1 MKQKR
6 LGKRIAAWLL
16 CLAMVLTT
24 INLPVFTTEVK
35 AVAPAGTEF
44 EVDGIKYKTPSFVAK
59 PEYKVSVSGYTTA
72 SGAVTIPSSVI
83 YDGEAY
89 DVKSILNKAFK
100 NNTSITSVTLPDT
113 INVITSNA
121 FTGCD
126 NLETV
131 IAPKVTFIADFA
143 FSGCTSLTTVVAPE
157 LTEICKNAF
166 LDCTSLQT
174 IDTSKVA
181 YMGIAAFKDC
191 SSLTSIDLSSLQGQE
206 SSGANMGYLAS
217 YIFYGCTSLSKVTIP
232 ASITKVDREAFLEG
246 STTVEFLSTTPP
258 KVYNDSFDSAVTFTV
273 PCGTKATYESSFS
286 AAEIDVA
293 GKITENHDFDDDGV
307 CKVCEYEC
315 THENEGVSTVVDGKC
330 SICNY
335 DCVAKEHI
343 KNKNNWLYK
352 NATEHE
358 FTCSVCGTVV
368 TENHDFSEQVISD
381 MALQCEQKE
390 SCSQVGIY
398 HKVCE
403 LCSALS
409 DETFE
414 VEKLEHNYVS
424 LNNAVAATCTEAGH
438 ETDMKCTVCE
448 DIKKGAVVAAKGHTF
463 DDGVVTKEPS
473 YDEAG
478 EKLFT
483 CQICKAT
490 EKKAIDKLKREET
503 PVVIGDNTYN
513 ILVEAVD
520 MDGKALPE
528 ADLTKAVILKGNKLT
543 FAKASAMKLKGYTFK
558 GFYLKDKKVKSL
570 KESKLTDG
578 MIITA
583 KYSENTYSVTY
594 KLTKPAKKVKVKGK
608 IPSVK
613 SIKYTEEITISDGS
627 QITAEGYKIIGWT
640 RNKKASEVEF
650 KAGAT
655 TNSIT
660 DKNKGKITLYP
671 IWEKVE

>member
-44 EVDGIKYKTPSFVAK
+44 EVDGIKYKTPSYVAK

-113 INVITSNA
+113 INSIVDNA
-121 FTGCD
+121 FSGCV

-131 IAPKVTFIADFA
+131 IAPKVKDISYTA
-143 FSGCTSLTTVVAPE
+143 FNGCTSLTTVVAPE
-157 LTEICKNAF
+157 LTEIFKSAF
-166 LDCTSLQT
+166 WGCTSLQT
-174 IDTSKVA
+174 IDTSKVTF
-181 YMGIAAFKDC
+181 MDEGAFQDC
-191 SSLTSIDLSSLQGQE
+191 TSLESINLSSLIEGQVGNGHL
-206 SSGANMGYLAS
+206 SANL
-217 YIFYGCTSLSKVTIP
+217 FWGCTSLSKVTIP
-232 ASITKVDREAFLEG
+232 ASITNIDSKAFLDC

-258 KVYNDSFDSAVTFTV
+258 AVYDNSFGPDVTFTV
-273 PCGTKATYESSFS
+273 PCGAKAAYESSFEN
-286 AAEIDVA
+286 AGVNVA

-315 THENEGVSTVVDGKC
+315 THKNEGVSTFVEGKC
-330 SICNY
+330 SICSYN
-335 DCVAKEHI
+335 CVAKEHI
-343 KNKNNWLYK
+343 KNKNNWLKK

-381 MALQCEQKE
+381 MASQCEQKE
-390 SCSQVGIY
+390 SCSQIGIY

-409 DETFE
+409 DKTFE

-424 LNNAVAATCTEAGH
+424 LNNAIAATCTEAGH

-483 CQICKAT
+483 CQVCKAT

-528 ADLTKAVILKGNKLT
+528 VDLTKAVIHKGNKLT
-543 FAKASAMKLKGYTFK
+543 FAKASDMKLKGYTFK
-558 GFYLKDKKVKSL
+558 GFYLKDKKIKSL

-608 IPSVK
+608 IPQVK

-627 QITAEGYKIIGWT
+627 QITVEGYKIIGWT